1 MNLPKSIL
9 PGIEDIRQAHERIR
23 DLIHK
28 TPVLTSKTL
37 NQMTGSE
44 LYFKCENFQKA
55 GAFKFRGATNAVF
68 SLTVEEARNGVVTH
82 SSGNHAGALSLAA
95 SLRQIP
101 AYIVM
106 PTNAPTVK
114 RAAVQSYGGSITEC
128 EPTLA
133 AREATAA
140 ALLQQTG
147 ATMIH
152 PYNDERIIAGQGTT
166 TLELLATVSKLDA
179 ILAPVGGGGL
189 LSGTAI
195 AAKSLRPLIQV
206 FGCEPQNADDAYRSF
221 HTGKILPAVNPNTIA
236 DGLRTSLGSKTFP
249 IICQLVD
256 DILLVTEEEIVRAMR
271 LIWER
276 MKIIVESSS
285 AVPLAALL
293 RPRPELLGK
302 RVGLILSGGNV
313 DLTRLPF

>member
-1 MNLPKSIL
+1 VNSIQL
-9 PGIEDIRQAHERIR
+9 SIADVRRAYVRIR

-37 NQMTGSE
+37 DMMTGYE

-68 SLTVEEARNGVVTH
+68 SLSEEEAQNGVVTH

-101 AYIVM
+101 AYIIM
-106 PTNAPTVK
+106 PKNAPAVK
-114 RAAVQSYGGSITEC
+114 KAAVESYGGKIPEC

-133 AREATAA
+133 PREATAA
-140 ALLQQTG
+140 AILEQTG

-152 PYNDERIIAGQGTT
+152 PYNDERIIAGQGTA
-166 TLELLATVSKLDA
+166 TLELLETVGDLDA
-179 ILAPVGGGGL
+179 ILTPVGGGGL

-195 AAKSLRPLIQV
+195 VAKSLLPGIQV

-221 HTGKILPAVNPNTIA
+221 HTGKIIPVTNPNTIA

-249 IICQLVD
+249 IIRQLVD
-256 DILLVTEEEIVRAMR
+256 EIFLVTEEEIVRAMR

-276 MKIIVESSS
+276 MKIIIEPSSV
-285 AVPLAALL
+285 VPLAALL
-293 RPRPELLGK
+293 RSRPELQGK
-302 RVGLILSGGNV
+302 RLGIILSGGNV